1 VRLFV
6 ALTPPADVLADVAA
20 ALGPARELQP
30 DLRWIPVERWHLTL
44 AFYGE
49 VPDETLPGVIDKVA
63 RKLSRRLSPGPIELF
78 FAGAGQFSRRALWVG
93 VDGEV
98 DRLRALARSVTT
110 DRRPY
115 RPHLTVARL
124 RGGQDATPGA
134 EALSSYA
141 GPRWHADTV
150 HLVRSF
156 LGPKPR
162 YETVTSW
169 PVTAPATDS

>member
-6 ALTPPADVLADVAA
+6 ALTTPADVLAGVAA
-20 ALGPARELQP
+20 AIGPARELQP

-44 AFYGE
+44 AFYGD
-49 VPDETLPGVIDKVA
+49 VPDESLSDLIDKVA
-63 RKLSRRLSPGPIELF
+63 RKLSRRPPSAPVELS

-93 VDGEV
+93 VGGDV

-124 RGGQDATPGA
+124 RGGQDATRA
-134 EALSSYA
+134 VELLSSYA
-141 GPRWHADTV
+141 GPPWRADTV

-162 YETVTSW
+162 YETVASW
-169 PVTAPATDS
+169 PVTSQARDS

>member
-6 ALTPPADVLADVAA
+6 ALAPPAAVLADVAA
-20 ALGPARELQP
+20 ALDPARTLQP

-49 VPDETLPGVIDKVA
+49 VPDVSLDGRIAMVQ
-63 RKLSRRLSPGPIELF
+63 RKLARRPLSRPVELRF
-78 FAGAGQFSRRALWVG
+78 SGSGQFSRRALWVG
-93 VDGEV
+93 VDGDV
-98 DRLRALARSVTT
+98 DRLRALARSAST

-124 RGGQDATPGA
+124 RGGQDATPAA
-134 EALSSYA
+134 EVLSSYA
-141 GPRWHADTV
+141 GPLWTADTV

-162 YETVTSW
+162 YETVSSW
-169 PVTAPATDS
+169 PVTVPATDS

>member
-1 VRLFV
+1 M
-6 ALTPPADVLADVAA
+6 ALAPPADVLADVAA

-44 AFYGE
+44 AFYGD
-49 VPDETLPGVIDKVA
+49 VPDESLPGVIDLVE
-63 RKLSRRLSPGPIELF
+63 RKLSRGPPSEPIELSF
-78 FAGAGQFSRRALWVG
+78 SGAGQFSRRALWVG
-93 VDGEV
+93 VDGDV

-124 RGGQDATPGA
+124 RGAQDASRA
-134 EALSSYA
+134 VEALTSYA
-141 GPRWHADTV
+141 GPPWRAETV

-162 YETVTSW
+162 YETVGSW
-169 PVTAPATDS
+169 PATGRVPES

>member
-1 VRLFV
+1 V
-6 ALTPPADVLADVAA
+6 ASVEG
-20 ALGPARELQP
+20 ALRPARARQP
-30 DLRWIPVERWHLTL
+30 DLRWIPSERWHLTL

-49 VPDETLPGVIDKVA
+49 TPDASVTGVVDMVE
-63 RKLSRRLSPGPIELF
+63 RRLSDHPPGGPIELF

-98 DRLRALARSVTT
+98 DRLRALAKAVNT

-124 RGGQDATPGA
+124 RGGQDATGA
-134 EALSSYA
+134 VDVLSSYV
-141 GPRWHADTV
+141 GPRWQADAV

-156 LGPKPR
+156 LGPAPR
-162 YETVTSW
+162 YETVGSW
-169 PVTAPATDS
+169 ALSGVAPEG

>member
-1 VRLFV
+1 MRLFV
-6 ALTPPADVLADVAA
+6 AVTPPADVLADVAA

-49 VPDETLPGVIDKVA
+49 VPDESLPGVIDKVA
-63 RKLSRRLSPGPIELF
+63 RKLSRRPPPGQIQLSF
-78 FAGAGQFSRRALWVG
+78 SGAGQFSRRALWVG

-98 DRLRALARSVTT
+98 EALQAVARSVST

-124 RGGQDATPGA
+124 RGGQDATRAAG
-134 EALSSYA
+134 ALSSYA

-162 YETVTSW
+162 YETVGSW
-169 PVTAPATDS
+169 PVTGPPRDS

>member
-6 ALTPPADVLADVAA
+6 ALSPPATVLADVDA
-20 ALGPARELQP
+20 ALGPARSLQP

-49 VPDETLPGVIDKVA
+49 VPDESLAGVIEMVG
-63 RKLSRRLSPGPIELF
+63 RKLARRTLSGPVGLR
-78 FAGAGQFSRRALWVG
+78 FAGSGQFSRRALWIG
-93 VDGEV
+93 VDGDV
-98 DRLRALARSVTT
+98 ARLRALAKSVTT
-110 DRRPY
+110 ERRPY

-124 RGGQDATPGA
+124 RGGQDATRAA
-134 EALSSYA
+134 ELLSSYA
-141 GPRWHADTV
+141 GPLWTADAV

-162 YETVTSW
+162 YETLSSW
-169 PVTAPATDS
+169 PVTAAATDG